1 MPLSQGTHKLKEVKA
16 PDWYRTNNNEL
27 IFRVDES
34 GKTEFLSEV
43 NTEEGEVII
52 EYTEDGIA
60 VVTIEDKP
68 ACYKIELKK
77 ENEKGVALAGAE
89 FALYEDQACQK
100 EIDRVLTDGNGI
112 ASRKS
117 GSKEKILYE
126 RNKST
131 DRLQNSE
138 NIR

>member
-1 MPLSQGTHKLKEVKA
+1 M
-16 PDWYRTNNNEL
+16 
-27 IFRVDES
+27 
-34 GKTEFLSEV
+34 
-43 NTEEGEVII
+43 
-52 EYTEDGIA
+52 
-60 VVTIEDKP
+60 TIEDKP

-89 FALYEDQACQK
+89 FTLYEDQACQK

-112 ASRKS
+112 AMFEKS
-117 GSKEKILYE
+117 GSKEKVLYE

>member
-16 PDWYRTNNNEL
+16 PDGYLTNNNEL

-52 EYTEDGIA
+52 EYTENGIA

-77 ENEKGVALAGAE
+77 ENEKGVALAGAD
-89 FALYEDQACQK
+89 FTLYEDQACK
-100 EIDRVLTDGNGI
+100 C
-112 ASRKS
+112 
-117 GSKEKILYE
+117 KIG
-126 RNKST
+126 RAHV
-131 DRLQNSE
+131 
-138 NIR
+138 

>member
-1 MPLSQGTHKLKEVKA
+1 MKKATETGHPLSGAQFKHIRPDGSEKILTTDEKGTLKVMPLSQGIHKLKEVKA
-16 PDWYRTNNNEL
+16 PDGYRTNNNEL

-77 ENEKGVALAGAE
+77 EN
-89 FALYEDQACQK
+89 
-100 EIDRVLTDGNGI
+100 
-112 ASRKS
+112 
-117 GSKEKILYE
+117 
-126 RNKST
+126 
-131 DRLQNSE
+131 
-138 NIR
+138 

>member
-1 MPLSQGTHKLKEVKA
+1 MKRFSLKEVKA
-16 PDWYRTNNNEL
+16 PDGYRTNNNEL
-27 IFRVDES
+27 IFQVDES

-89 FALYEDQACQK
+89 FTLYELTGILAVGIMAMIYRKKEQK
-100 EIDRVLTDGNGI
+100 R
-112 ASRKS
+112 
-117 GSKEKILYE
+117 
-126 RNKST
+126 
-131 DRLQNSE
+131 
-138 NIR
+138 